1 MASQIVA
8 QAALFVGLDDASVM
22 DQVEIGI
29 EDPQPDF
36 GAVEKAV
43 VNARENG
50 AKLPQ
55 IGSAS
60 LSSERALH
68 HRPGRDLLDRHGRE
82 ILLEQHRCR
91 VAGTGSH
98 RVARGNCFPLC
109 SPQ

>member
-50 AKLPQ
+50 AKLHQ
-55 IGSAS
+55 IGVSLNLIRTS
-60 LSSERALH
+60 LSS
-68 HRPGRDLLDRHGRE
+68 PSWQGP
-82 ILLEQHRCR
+82 
-91 VAGTGSH
+91 S
-98 RVARGNCFPLC
+98 
-109 SPQ
+109 

>member
-50 AKLPQ
+50 AKLRQ
-55 IGSAS
+55 IGVS
-60 LSSERALH
+60 LTLLRTSFSS
-68 HRPGRDLLDRHGRE
+68 PSSQGP
-82 ILLEQHRCR
+82 
-91 VAGTGSH
+91 S
-98 RVARGNCFPLC
+98 
-109 SPQ
+109 